1 MSFLLLTF
9 VILRCLYSICTWSF
23 GMVNVEMPKDSTPKE
38 ALVAIQERRQSEKR
52 NNEAPKSNTPPRHSA
67 RLSSGYS
74 SSSPGQSKKKS
85 SPAPKPKK
93 KRPNKALIDSDSDE
107 ETKVEEMNALETDVA
122 EEHPNYMHRVVSTSD
137 CNNRPAIGKVGGYV
151 PEKNAY
157 EITFTYSDDKE
168 PKEHVDYCNRNW
180 VEENLVDSETAA
192 AWAEAVQKA
201 LSPITSPK
209 EKESTV
215 PNMGKRSRV
224 STSLYKPDDNT
235 PLAKRRGKKKK
246 IGE

>member
-23 GMVNVEMPKDSTPKE
+23 GMVNVEMGKESTPNE
-38 ALVAIQERRQSEKR
+38 ALAAIQARK
-52 NNEAPKSNTPPRHSA
+52 KSSKANTPPRHSA

-74 SSSPGQSKKKS
+74 SSSPGLSKKKS
-85 SPAPKPKK
+85 SPATKK
-93 KRPNKALIDSDSDE
+93 KGAKKSLLDSDSDE
-107 ETKVEEMNALETDVA
+107 EPKVDETNAIETDVA
-122 EEHPNYMHRVVSTSD
+122 EEPPNYMHRVVSSTD
-137 CNNRPAIGKVGGYV
+137 CDNRPAIGKVGGYV

-192 AWAEAVQKA
+192 TWAEAVQKA

-224 STSLYKPDDNT
+224 STSKYKPHDNT

-246 IGE
+246 IR